1 MSSKTHEGITP
12 SHALPHTRR
21 LIILITMGVLL
32 FGISLTL
39 FLCGQAAVSFHLMW
53 ILSFL
58 LSACGIGLFLY
69 STFKRPGSSIKNK
82 LVYPTILLVL
92 GIWVIRYAVALNIP
106 VIENGESMNWFE
118 HLFDAMVHSL
128 QTFSMDEDYTTYLVE
143 GKVILSKNSGTLIPQ
158 L

>member
-82 LVYPTILLVL
+82 LY
-92 GIWVIRYAVALNIP
+92 IP
-106 VIENGESMNWFE
+106 
-118 HLFDAMVHSL
+118 LF
-128 QTFSMDEDYTTYLVE
+128 YWY
-143 GKVILSKNSGTLIPQ
+143 
-158 L
+158 